1 MQSRTPISCL
11 LVANRGEIAVRVMRT
26 CKSLGIRTVAVYS
39 EADAAALH
47 VRMADDAVPVGPA
60 PVGESYLVV
69 ENILRAAQDSGAQ
82 AIHPGYGLLS
92 ENAGFARAC
101 AAAGLIFVGPP
112 PGAIEIMADK
122 ALAKRAMIAAGVP
135 CVPGY
140 QGEEQ
145 SAERMIAEAR
155 ELGFPLLVKAAAGGG
170 GRGMRLVQRAEELAS
185 AFALARS
192 EAENAFGS
200 GALILERAI
209 SQARHVEIQVF
220 ADQHGQVLHLGERDC
235 SVQRRHQ
242 KVVEESPGPRLNP
255 ELRERM
261 GDAAVAAARAV
272 DYVGA
277 GTVEFLLDASGE
289 FYFLEMN
296 TRLQVE
302 HPVTELVTG
311 LDLVALQLAV
321 AQGEALK
328 LQQADIVLRGHAMEV
343 RLYAED
349 AQMDFLPAAG
359 PVLHWQAPE
368 GDGIRVDSGVV
379 SGVEIAP
386 FYDPLVAKIIAH
398 GANREQARQRLVAAL
413 RDTALFGVAT
423 NRDFLLDVLQQ
434 PNFVAGCATTAFIEE
449 TWPGGYQ
456 GSAQPPLDYAVA
468 AVLQYLLGRE
478 QACSEAVDVNRELL
492 DWSSAG
498 DLQSVYRYNMDGELQ
513 TLRVQPQ
520 AASRYRVGLG
530 SERVDISLQSMAAGR
545 ARLEV
550 NQRGVSVLYHAQDEQ
565 TLHLAF
571 TGSGTLQV
579 TNLVATA
586 AATAEQ
592 DAGGLVAAPMHGVL
606 LSLPVAEG
614 DSVSAGDTVAILEA
628 MKMQQA
634 IAAPIAGRVVRIR
647 AAAGDQLGAAEP
659 ILEIEPAA

>member
-145 SAERMIAEAR
+145 SDERMIAEAR

-185 AFALARS
+185 AIALARS

-200 GALILERAI
+200 GELILERAI

-328 LQQADIVLRGHAMEV
+328 YRQADIVLRGHAMEV

-349 AQMDFLPAAG
+349 AQMDFLPATG

-434 PNFVAGCATTAFIEE
+434 PNFVAGSATTAFIGE

-456 GSAQPPLDYAVA
+456 GSAQQPLDYAVA

-478 QACSEAVDVNRELL
+478 QACGEALDVNRELL

-498 DLQSVYRYNMDGELQ
+498 DLQSVYRYNMDGEVR

-520 AASRYRVGLG
+520 AASRYRVDLG
-530 SERVDISLQSMAAGR
+530 RERADISLQSMAAGR
-545 ARLEV
+545 ARLKV

-571 TGSGTLQV
+571 AGSGMLQV

-586 AATAEQ
+586 AATGEQ
-592 DAGGLVAAPMHGVL
+592 GAGGLVAAPMHGVL
-606 LSLPVAEG
+606 LSLPVVEG
-614 DSVSAGDTVAILEA
+614 DSVRAGDTVAILEA

>member
-1 MQSRTPISCL
+1 MQSRSPISCL

-185 AFALARS
+185 AIALARS

-200 GALILERAI
+200 GELILERAI

-379 SGVEIAP
+379 SGVEITP
-386 FYDPLVAKIIAH
+386 FYDPLVAKIIAY

-434 PNFVAGCATTAFIEE
+434 PNFVAGSATTAFIEE
-449 TWPGGYQ
+449 TWPEGYQ

-478 QACSEAVDVNRELL
+478 QACGEALDVNRELL

-498 DLQSVYRYNMDGELQ
+498 DLQSVYRYNMEGEVR
-513 TLRVQPQ
+513 TLRVQPR

-530 SERVDISLQSMAAGR
+530 RERADISLQSMDAGR
-545 ARLEV
+545 ARLKV

-571 TGSGTLQV
+571 AGSGMLQV

-592 DAGGLVAAPMHGVL
+592 GAGGLVAAPMHGVL

-614 DSVSAGDTVAILEA
+614 DSVRAGDTVAILEA

-647 AAAGDQLGAAEP
+647 VAEGDQLGAAEP